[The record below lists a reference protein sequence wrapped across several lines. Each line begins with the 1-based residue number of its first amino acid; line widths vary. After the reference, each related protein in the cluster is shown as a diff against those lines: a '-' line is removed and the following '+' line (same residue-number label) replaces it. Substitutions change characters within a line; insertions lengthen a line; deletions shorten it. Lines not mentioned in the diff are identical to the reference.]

1 MKTIPLTQGQF
12 ALVDDEDYERIN
24 AHKWY
29 ALWAPGVRS
38 YYAMRVETTARGVH
52 ENVRMHRVILGA
64 KPGEH
69 VDHANH
75 GTLDNRKSNLR
86 IVSRAENQRNRGLP
100 KQSTTGY
107 KGVTLRERVSR
118 WEASIKKSGRTHYL
132 GHYTNPEDAARAY
145 DAKAIELF
153 GEFAL
158 TNKMLGLLK

>member
-1 MKTIPLTQGQF
+1 MKRIPLTQGQF
-12 ALVDDEDYERIN
+12 ALVDDEDFERIN
-24 AHKWY
+24 QYKWY
-29 ALWAPGVRS
+29 ALWAPGIRS
-38 YYAMRVETTARGVH
+38 YYARHKLPDSNGKREVLL
-52 ENVRMHRVILGA
+52 MHRVVMNA
-64 KPGEH
+64 RPGEW

-75 GTLDNRKSNLR
+75 DTLDNRKSNLR

-145 DAKAIELF
+145 DAKATELF